1 MAKYYSF
8 GNFLVILRGS
18 IARKPPSLLIY
29 PKTGVHQHPSCFP
42 AFSSEANQTSRLAD
56 CGQSSGQSFPLS
68 RLAVCD
74 SLAACRQSRRTN
86 VAERLSS
93 RGIQPDS
100 QNNKCIS
107 QSVYKLGCLA
117 NCYFTNGIQSKCVI
131 AKKKFL

>member
-1 MAKYYSF
+1 MVVNS
-8 GNFLVILRGS
+8 RGK
-18 IARKPPSLLIY
+18 ASLY
-29 PKTGVHQHPSCFP
+29 PG
-42 AFSSEANQTSRLAD
+42 
-56 CGQSSGQSFPLS
+56 
-68 RLAVCD
+68 LAVCD

-86 VAERLSS
+86 VDERLST

-117 NCYFTNGIQSKCVI
+117 NRYFINEIQSKCVI